1 MNFLEKAISIA
12 VNAHS
17 GLTDKGGSP
26 YILHPLRLMLK
37 FSKEDEMIVA
47 VLHDVIE
54 DTEIAITDLINLGF
68 SDRVINALRLLTKN
82 PSETYQQYIEKIS
95 TNDLARKIKI
105 EDLKDNMDIS
115 RLPEISPKD
124 LERLAKYH
132 RAVKT
137 LQKI

>member
-68 SDRVINALRLLTKN
+68 SDRIINALRLLTKN
-82 PSETYQQYIEKIS
+82 PAETYQQYIEKIS
-95 TNDLARKIKI
+95 TNDLARKIKL

-115 RLPEISPKD
+115 RLPEINPKD
-124 LERLAKYH
+124 LERIAKYH
-132 RAVKT
+132 RALKT

>member
-12 VNAHS
+12 VNVHS
-17 GLTDKGGSP
+17 GVTDKGGSP

-54 DTEIAITDLINLGF
+54 DTDIAITDFIDLGF
-68 SDRVINALRLLTKN
+68 SDSVINALQFLSKN
-82 PSETYQQYIEKIS
+82 SSETYQEYIEKIS
-95 TNDLARKIKI
+95 INELARKIKI
-105 EDLKDNMDIS
+105 EDLKDNMDLS
-115 RLPEISPKD
+115 RLSEITPKD
-124 LERLAKYH
+124 LERIIKYH
-132 RAVKT
+132 QALKI

>member
-12 VNAHS
+12 VNVHS
-17 GLTDKGGSP
+17 GVTDKGGSP

-54 DTEIAITDLINLGF
+54 DTDIAITDFIDLGF
-68 SDRVINALRLLTKN
+68 SDSVINALQLLSKN
-82 PSETYQQYIEKIS
+82 SSETYQEYIEKIS
-95 TNDLARKIKI
+95 INELARKIKI
-105 EDLKDNMDIS
+105 EDLKDNMDLS
-115 RLPEISPKD
+115 RLSEITPKD
-124 LERLAKYH
+124 LERIIKYH
-132 RAVKT
+132 QALKI

>member
-82 PSETYQQYIEKIS
+82 PSETYQQYIENIS

>member
-82 PSETYQQYIEKIS
+82 PSETYQQYIENIS

-105 EDLKDNMDIS
+105 EDLKDNLDIS